1 MKDAYEKYTKA
12 ININCS
18 SAQLNGRLHANR
30 AAINLKYKNYG
41 KVIEDCKKALQFSPN
56 YAKAFYRLA
65 KAYIALKKYEEAITL
80 LSTQT

>member
-12 ININCS
+12 INIKCNN
-18 SAQLNGRLHANR
+18 ADLNGRLHANR

-41 KVIEDCKKALQFSPN
+41 KVIEDCKKALYYSPN

-65 KAYIALKKYEEAITL
+65 KAYIALNRYEEAIIL
-80 LSTQT
+80 LSNRT